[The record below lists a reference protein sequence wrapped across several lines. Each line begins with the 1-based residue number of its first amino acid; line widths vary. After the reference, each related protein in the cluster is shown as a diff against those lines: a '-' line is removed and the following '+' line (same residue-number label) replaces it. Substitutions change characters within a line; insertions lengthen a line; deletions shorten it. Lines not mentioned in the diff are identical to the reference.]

1 MQRLIQKFLR
11 DLHAPFVFLGHE
23 NSKKKKLH
31 LLYTFVPKIF
41 RYFIFE
47 QWI

>member
-1 MQRLIQKFLR
+1 MHLSYFLDTKIQ
-11 DLHAPFVFLGHE
+11 
-23 NSKKKKLH
+23 KKKKLH
-31 LLYTFVPKIF
+31 LLYIFVPKIF